1 MFPQF
6 PDFLVIPVLGFP
18 ESGGIK
24 QKIRETLKQDIWI
37 TREFQ
42 EGYCYYA
49 TLIAMHF
56 ETVGDYISV

>member
-6 PDFLVIPVLGFP
+6 PYFLVIPVLGFL

-37 TREFQ
+37 TKEFQ

-56 ETVGDYISV
+56 ETVGYISV